1 MISPSISLRK
11 ETSSLSILEG
21 HALTKAVDVAG
32 TEIDAETAEEAH
44 VVAAETDRV
53 ALLQPAHFY
62 LIFELSGILFKP
74 KQLNGNI
81 FHPHS
86 FYCGIPVVCT
96 RFWSYRWKYQTCYAV
111 DADFALTKG

>member
-1 MISPSISLRK
+1 MLISSSISLRK

-21 HALTKAVDVAG
+21 HALTKAVDVEV
-32 TEIDAETAEEAH
+32 TEIDTETAEQAH
-44 VVAAETDRV
+44 VVADRV
-53 ALLQPAHFY
+53 ALLQTAHFY

-81 FHPHS
+81 FHSHS

-96 RFWSYRWKYQTCYAV
+96 RFWSYRWKYQTCYVV